1 MLTDLGVAAA
11 IILAA
16 AALVVSLTKGDA
28 AAPGAAA
35 VTPNLI
41 EADRSLCEAIEPLIK
56 ESSAQKNAFVALG
69 RTGTPE
75 RDAGIAEFAS
85 QTKDWVGRSQDV
97 LDDHSEPPRYL
108 TRTLQR
114 YIDDMRLYAASLR
127 PGPAADADTA
137 AWTDS
142 LVALSG
148 PFEVC
153 GDLGVELW

>member
-1 MLTDLGVAAA
+1 MGVGIGLAVA
-11 IILAA
+11 LAA
-16 AALVVSLTKGDA
+16 VALVVSLTRGS
-28 AAPGAAA
+28 GASAEPTT
-35 VTPNLI
+35 VQPDLVQ
-41 EADRSLCEAIEPLIK
+41 ADRSLCQAIEPLIK
-56 ESSAQKNAFVALG
+56 ESSSRKNAFVALG

-75 RDAGIAEFAS
+75 RDAGIPEFVRE
-85 QTKDWVGRSQDV
+85 TKDWIERSQGV
-97 LDDHSEPPRYL
+97 LDSHAEPPRYL